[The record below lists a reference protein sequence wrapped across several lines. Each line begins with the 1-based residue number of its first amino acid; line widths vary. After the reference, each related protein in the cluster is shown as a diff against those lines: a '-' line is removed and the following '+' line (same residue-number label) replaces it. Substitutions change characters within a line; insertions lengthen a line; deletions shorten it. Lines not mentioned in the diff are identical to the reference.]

1 MLEKVDRKYA
11 RILKDSNSTIN
22 QLHLIGIWRTL
33 NTTTE
38 EYILF
43 SSTHGIFTKIDH
55 KTIFNKSKR
64 IYIMQSIFS
73 THNGITEYNKGYLQI
88 LQTFG
93 D

>member
-1 MLEKVDRKYA
+1 MDRKYA

-43 SSTHGIFTKIDH
+43 SSTHGIFTNISHILGHKINLCKFLRTKIIQSMFSDH
-55 KTIFNKSKR
+55 NSIQLEMNKREIQPEISK
-64 IYIMQSIFS
+64 
-73 THNGITEYNKGYLQI
+73 
-88 LQTFG
+88 
-93 D
+93 